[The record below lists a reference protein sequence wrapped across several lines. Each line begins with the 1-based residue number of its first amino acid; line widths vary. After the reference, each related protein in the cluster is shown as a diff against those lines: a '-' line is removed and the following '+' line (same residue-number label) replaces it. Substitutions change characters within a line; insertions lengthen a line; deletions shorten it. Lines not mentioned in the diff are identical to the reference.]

1 MNDFPIIVT
10 LDDRYYDK
18 RGKLV
23 IGKRIE
29 EGMRKPTRPY
39 LEGTLISDSDNTYFI
54 PFRTNLNQKFAKS
67 HPKAVL
73 SLATPKSPQAGLDI
87 SKTIVVGNDMEFHVH
102 HSGID
107 SAQFQILLSKG
118 EVLTERLGKYVDE
131 YKREVKAGEKLR
143 SEYKYTSLQYFHKEL
158 GLEKMEQ
165 QTERELD
172 LENLKSLQEDGKITE
187 GVNIEHVADQLP
199 VWRESDETSDKE
211 LLAKY
216 GRGSDLDKLVN
227 DDDINVVIAVANRG
241 RDRDLDKLVG
251 YEDEEVR
258 AVVAEQGR
266 DKDLDRLVDDTS
278 TYVRERVATVGR
290 DKDLDQLVDD
300 PELGVRYYVAKQGRD
315 KDLDILVNDEEED
328 VRAAVAEMGRDKDLG
343 KLVNDKDPDVRKAA
357 EDALEKNRGKSSDLE
372 KRRRAAARRG
382 MER

>member
-1 MNDFPIIVT
+1 MNYPIIVSLDQRYFDKEKHLFLKGSPVFESLT
-10 LDDRYYDK
+10 KDDR
-18 RGKLV
+18 
-23 IGKRIE
+23 
-29 EGMRKPTRPY
+29 PY
-39 LEGTLISDSDNTYFI
+39 VEGTLVADEMNTYFV
-54 PFRTNLNQKFAKS
+54 PFRSHVDPNFAKKHS
-67 HPKAVL
+67 EAVVTL
-73 SLATPKSPQAGLDI
+73 RTKLKPDAGLDI
-87 SKTIVVGNDMEFHVH
+87 RKMLVVGNDTELKVRRR
-102 HSGID
+102 GID
-107 SAQFQILLSKG
+107 KEQYNILLRKQDELWNKVEKYVSEYQR
-118 EVLTERLGKYVDE
+118 EVRAGERLRPE
-131 YKREVKAGEKLR
+131 YR
-143 SEYKYTSLQYFHKEL
+143 YTSLRNFHKEL

-172 LENLKSLQEDGKITE
+172 LENLKQLQEDGKIDE
-187 GVNIEHVADQLP
+187 GINIKHVADQLP

-216 GRGSDLDKLVN
+216 GRGSDLDQLVN
-227 DDDINVVIAVANRG
+227 DDDINVVIAVADRG
-241 RDRDLDKLVG
+241 RDKNLDKLVG

-290 DKDLDQLVDD
+290 DKDLDILVDD

-315 KDLDILVNDEEED
+315 KDLDVLVNDPDED
-328 VRAAVAEMGRDKDLG
+328 VRVAVAEMGRDKDLG